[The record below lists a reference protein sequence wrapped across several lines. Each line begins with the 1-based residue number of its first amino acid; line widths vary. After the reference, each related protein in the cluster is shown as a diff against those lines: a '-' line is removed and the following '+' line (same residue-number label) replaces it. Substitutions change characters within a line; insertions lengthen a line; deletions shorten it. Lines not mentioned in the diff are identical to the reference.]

1 VTGAASAPGGYGE
14 KCRARHFFANAE
26 YNKMWSTTDRWTLD
40 GAFKG
45 FYSAFFSLRFF
56 CKIRTRAASTPI
68 SAGHSTNANA
78 AKYAPGFGHDTDH
91 RDEGFF
97 RVSAFNSRENAS
109 GCRPFSADCSGTI
122 GSRVWPHWAS
132 APSFALAFVVRS
144 CLALRKAIPE
154 LCGQN
159 LRCCFS

>member
-1 VTGAASAPGGYGE
+1 MPRTCSNDASNKLDYQRIIRLTPSGRPASRIFWKMTAPSKPLNASPGTPIAGPRNSMTAA
-14 KCRARHFFANAE
+14 
-26 YNKMWSTTDRWTLD
+26 DRRFCSRIW
-40 GAFKG
+40 KG
-45 FYSAFFSLRFF
+45 FDIDPGWNFS
-56 CKIRTRAASTPI
+56 S
-68 SAGHSTNANA
+68 NA
-78 AKYAPGFGHDTDH
+78 KDY
-91 RDEGFF
+91 F

-122 GSRVWPHWAS
+122 GSRVWPHMAS